1 MKYTIDKHER
11 YVVIEPLR
19 KEIDGKA
26 AHYLK
31 AEFML
36 RNTAGQRNIVL
47 DLNQVT
53 DINEDGVRM
62 GLLAHRLCS
71 ALGGVFIIINMNS
84 TVYNVLKVLHLDKH
98 FTILKSLT
106 DAEDMIFGIELQ
118 RDLIKGK

>member
-26 AHYLK
+26 AH
-31 AEFML
+31 
-36 RNTAGQRNIVL
+36 
-47 DLNQVT
+47 LNQVT